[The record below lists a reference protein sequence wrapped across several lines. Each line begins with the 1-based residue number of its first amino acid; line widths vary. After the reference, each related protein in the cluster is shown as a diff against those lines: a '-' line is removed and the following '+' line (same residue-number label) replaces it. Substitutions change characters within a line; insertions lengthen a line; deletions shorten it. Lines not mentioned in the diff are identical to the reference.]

1 MIKAERQ
8 QRLTE
13 HIKNK
18 QSAQLKELSELL
30 NVSEDT
36 VRRDIKE
43 LADLGIV
50 KAVRGGAIAHSP
62 VPHHYRDR
70 EYLQLEQKQII
81 AKKALDYIEDEQV
94 VFFDGGTSS
103 LAVAAA
109 IPPERNIV
117 VVTNSFPIVNVL
129 EDHPLTQVIFLGGR
143 LNKDAFTTIGPDTI
157 DAIRAIKSDLAFLGI
172 CSIDLT
178 AGITTRDY
186 DDCLIKRNIVANAKY
201 VIALSTINKI
211 GTAEPFYVGP
221 VNSVDLILT
230 DTDVEAGL
238 QTAFKDEGV
247 SIH

>member
-70 EYLQLEQKQII
+70 EHLQLEQKQLI
-81 AKKALDYIEDEQV
+81 AKKALDFIEDGQV

-109 IPPERNIV
+109 LPKERSIV
-117 VVTNSFPIVNVL
+117 VVTNSFPIVNAL
-129 EDHPLTQVIFLGGR
+129 EDHPLAELIFLGGR
-143 LNKDAFTTIGPDTI
+143 LNKDAFTTVGVDTV
-157 DAIRAIKSDLAFLGI
+157 DAIRTIKSDLAFLGI

-186 DDCLIKRNIVANAKY
+186 DDCIIKRNIVANAKF
-201 VIALSTINKI
+201 VIALSTTNKI

-221 VNSVDLILT
+221 VHAIDVVLT
-230 DTDVEAGL
+230 DTEVEL
-238 QTAFKDEGV
+238 SLRTAFKDEGV
-247 SIH
+247 SIQ

>member
-70 EYLQLEQKQII
+70 EHLQLEQKQLI
-81 AKKALDYIEDEQV
+81 AKKALDFIEDGQV

-109 IPPERNIV
+109 LPKERSIV
-117 VVTNSFPIVNVL
+117 VVTNSFPIVNAL
-129 EDHPLTQVIFLGGR
+129 EDHPLAELIFLGGR
-143 LNKDAFTTIGPDTI
+143 LNKDAFTTVGVDTV
-157 DAIRAIKSDLAFLGI
+157 DAIRTIKSDLAFLGI

-186 DDCLIKRNIVANAKY
+186 DDCIIKRNIVANAKF
-201 VIALSTINKI
+201 VIALSTTNKI

-221 VNSVDLILT
+221 VHAIDVVLT
-230 DTDVEAGL
+230 DAEVEL
-238 QTAFKDEGV
+238 SLRTAFKDEGV
-247 SIH
+247 SIQ